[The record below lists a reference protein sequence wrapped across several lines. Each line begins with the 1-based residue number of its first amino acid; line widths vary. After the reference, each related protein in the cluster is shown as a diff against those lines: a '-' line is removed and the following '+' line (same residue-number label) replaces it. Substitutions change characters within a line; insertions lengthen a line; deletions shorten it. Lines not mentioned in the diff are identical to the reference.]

1 MSDRATGSA
10 GPDLDRWTEIL
21 PDDDSDDA
29 IRIGDAGDLLALV
42 AVTVFVLAVSG
53 WVAISVWF

>member
-21 PDDDSDDA
+21 PDDDSEDA
-29 IRIGDAGDLLALV
+29 IRLDDARDLLALV
-42 AVTVFVLAVSG
+42 AVTAALLVVSG
-53 WVAISVWF
+53 WLAISVWF

>member
-1 MSDRATGSA
+1 VSDRATGSA

-21 PDDDSDDA
+21 PDDDSEDA

-42 AVTVFVLAVSG
+42 AVTLIVLAVAG
-53 WVAISVWF
+53 WLAISAWF

>member
-1 MSDRATGSA
+1 MSDRANGSSA
-10 GPDLDRWTEIL
+10 PDIDRWTEIL

-42 AVTVFVLAVSG
+42 AVTLIVLAVAA
-53 WVAISVWF
+53 WLAISAWF